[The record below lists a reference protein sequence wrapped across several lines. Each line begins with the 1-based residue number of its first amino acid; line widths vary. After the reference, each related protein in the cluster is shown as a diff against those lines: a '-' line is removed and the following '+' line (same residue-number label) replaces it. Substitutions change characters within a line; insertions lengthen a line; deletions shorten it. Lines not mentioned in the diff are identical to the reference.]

1 MKNSSKNLKNYYFD
15 SFSTQLLLNYD
26 PKCQNRYFKSIT
38 KIKSFSTPIMWL

>member
-26 PKCQNRYFKSIT
+26 PKCQKGISNQSQR
-38 KIKSFSTPIMWL
+38 